1 MLLYTD
7 KKVKDNALRPK
18 AFKVV
23 EEKKFKKFA
32 NDIASLSL
40 TPDYYK
46 WKYYSRMSSA
56 IKLNIRL
63 VFNVTDFASTSQPIN
78 EAIKFLKEYVT
89 SNKSFSDYK
98 YEKIPVSFIPK
109 KIKKYIISKIKID
122 KKKVVSFHAD
132 NYEFALYLEIEKGL
146 DKGTVTVK
154 DSFNYK
160 SLDDELIDSELWKK
174 NKKKLIEAVSDQLI
188 TTNFD
193 KLMATFED

>member
-1 MLLYTD
+1 
-7 KKVKDNALRPK
+7 
-18 AFKVV
+18 
-23 EEKKFKKFA
+23 
-32 NDIASLSL
+32 
-40 TPDYYK
+40 
-46 WKYYSRMSSA
+46 MSSA

-78 EAIKFLKEYVT
+78 EAIKFFKEYVT
-89 SNKSFSDYK
+89 SNESFSDYK
-98 YEKIPVSFIPK
+98 YEKIIVSFIPK

-174 NKKKLIEAVSDQLI
+174 DKKKLIETVSDQLI